1 MSSIDIDRLSIRVP
15 GVERE
20 LGRRLGR
27 QVAERLVSSLALA
40 PGEASLER
48 LHVEVA
54 ARPGE
59 SPDALADRIAAR
71 VALLVGAAST
81 LEAGR

>member
-1 MSSIDIDRLSIRVP
+1 VSIDIDRLSIRVS
-15 GVERE
+15 GVERDTGRH
-20 LGRRLGR
+20 LGRL
-27 QVAERLVSSLALA
+27 VAERLAAALQLR

-54 ARPGE
+54 ARPAE
-59 SPDALADRIAAR
+59 SPESLAGRIAAQ
-71 VALLVGAAST
+71 VALLIGSESA